1 MTGSE
6 GSIYEQMKVVI
17 IRMAKVAENNI
28 VRTKF
33 AIWDWCSAG
42 SLCRKC
48 KSIGPPQYN
57 CIFELAKGTE
67 KMYSLFDMFSLL
79 PIALFLLYILN
90 WIILLLLSSKIYPL
104 IQPSFEFM
112 ALTQN
117 LNKFD

>member
-1 MTGSE
+1 
-6 GSIYEQMKVVI
+6 
-17 IRMAKVAENNI
+17 
-28 VRTKF
+28 
-33 AIWDWCSAG
+33 
-42 SLCRKC
+42 
-48 KSIGPPQYN
+48 
-57 CIFELAKGTE
+57 
-67 KMYSLFDMFSLL
+67 MYSLFDMFSLL